1 MFGSTTGC
9 GTPLKDG
16 IAQGNAQL
24 ERTSPPTPLPKMGEG
39 SVTPSLQRRRNSR
52 PARVIRED
60 LSPNKIS
67 ARGKM
72 ERAQNIPC
80 TLPPMETFPE
90 EHRADVGGA
99 LPPNPSDLLKEHSG
113 DDAEH
118 RHQE

>member
-1 MFGSTTGC
+1 
-9 GTPLKDG
+9 
-16 IAQGNAQL
+16 
-24 ERTSPPTPLPKMGEG
+24 
-39 SVTPSLQRRRNSR
+39 
-52 PARVIRED
+52 
-60 LSPNKIS
+60 
-67 ARGKM
+67 M